1 MSRIGDSMDFR
12 ILMDRRAFDRD
23 FRPATA
29 RPGEV
34 SRSRPIYG
42 DAILIHEML
51 HALGLSE
58 DAPVLISLK
67 FEVCGLTLSDFRLR
81 LPTSDS
87 LIHIEARPSRPHATR
102 GRRDRSRRES

>member
-1 MSRIGDSMDFR
+1 
-12 ILMDRRAFDRD
+12 MDRRAFDRD

-81 LPTSDS
+81 TSTSDFRLAHS
-87 LIHIEARPSRPHATR
+87 HRSATIASTRDARQAGP
-102 GRRDRSRRES
+102 